1 MDKMFSSLME
11 QALIEA
17 KKGLEKGEVPVGAI
31 VAGSDGKIIARAHNQ
46 PIILNDPTAHAEI
59 LAIRQAGVWYNNY
72 RLPGT
77 TLIVTIEPC
86 AMCMGAA
93 LHARISRLVFGAFDK
108 KAGAACSIY
117 NLAND
122 ARLNHK
128 IDVISGVLEE
138 ECSNL
143 LKEFF
148 QSRRINK

>member
-1 MDKMFSSLME
+1 MFSSLME

-72 RLPGT
+72 RLPHT
-77 TLIVTIEPC
+77 TLVVTIEPC
-86 AMCMGAA
+86 VMCMGAA

-122 ARLNHK
+122 TLLNHK

-138 ECSNL
+138 ECGNL